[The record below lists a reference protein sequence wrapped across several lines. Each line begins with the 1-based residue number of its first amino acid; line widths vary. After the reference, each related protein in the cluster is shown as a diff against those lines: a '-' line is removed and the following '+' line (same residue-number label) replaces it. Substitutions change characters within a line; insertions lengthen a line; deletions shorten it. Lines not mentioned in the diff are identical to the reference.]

1 MFLPQTHEHLEPVTV
16 TALVRLPLT
25 LYSSFVL
32 DAYRQNM
39 FLLVFLLFGIVVGAT
54 GVTPCKTPDGLNG
67 DCKLANEC
75 EPLLKRLSRRPLAS
89 SDILYLKNST
99 CGFVGASPKACCPFG
114 SSTNNKTGPIEPDS
128 FDFAAATSNL
138 LPTTDEC
145 GLYNPYRTFGREHP
159 DLYEFPWM
167 VLLEYNTSES
177 RRGFYCGGAL
187 ISTRYVLTAANCIEV
202 AKKRKWSVVSVR
214 LGEYDIDTDPDCV
227 DYGFGEE
234 CADKSIDREVEKVV
248 VHENY
253 KLPGHH
259 DDIAL
264 VRLKKEVEFSD
275 FVQPLCLPMTT
286 QELTRSY
293 VGKKLFVA
301 GWTITGIKG
310 PPKIKLKDQRMFCEV
325 NWDCEGHRKSVV
337 RQRRRRANVV

>member
-1 MFLPQTHEHLEPVTV
+1 MF
-16 TALVRLPLT
+16 
-25 LYSSFVL
+25 F
-32 DAYRQNM
+32 
-39 FLLVFLLFGIVVGAT
+39 
-54 GVTPCKTPDGLNG
+54 
-67 DCKLANEC
+67 
-75 EPLLKRLSRRPLAS
+75 SR
-89 SDILYLKNST
+89 
-99 CGFVGASPKACCPFG
+99 
-114 SSTNNKTGPIEPDS
+114 
-128 FDFAAATSNL
+128 
-138 LPTTDEC
+138 
-145 GLYNPYRTFGREHP
+145 
-159 DLYEFPWM
+159 
-167 VLLEYNTSES
+167 
-177 RRGFYCGGAL
+177 
-187 ISTRYVLTAANCIEV
+187 
-202 AKKRKWSVVSVR
+202 VSVR

-264 VRLKKEVEFSD
+264 VRLKKEVEFSGLSTRCVLLVSTKSVFAD

-310 PPKIKLKDQRMFCEV
+310 PPKIKLKDQVSLNLFKKFNCWCLDSCSKFQRMFCEV